1 MLSKRLHSVFILR
14 CFNDCFA
21 AFFLW
26 LTIFFFQR
34 RYWTFGAIAYT
45 LGLGVKM
52 SLLLTLP
59 AVAIILFL
67 GRGFNGCL
75 KLVWLMAQVQFAIA
89 VPFLTKN
96 PWGYLGRAFELS
108 RQFKYEWTVNWR
120 MLPEHIFLSRAFALT
135 LLAGHVTVLLL
146 FILNRWLKPTDQTL
160 FDMVPSLLRLKSP
173 FTPQQEA
180 VISSRLTPDFI
191 THTMLSANVIGIL
204 FARSL
209 HYQFYAYLAWSTP
222 YLVYRAS
229 PRVSTV
235 WGFFVLQEYA
245 WNVFPS
251 TTLSSTIVVLTLYM
265 AVASAYFAPAEE
277 NRTVKPSI
285 RNNPQ
290 TKTK

>member
-1 MLSKRLHSVFILR
+1 MLSKRLHSVFMLR

-26 LTIFFFQR
+26 VTIFCFQR
-34 RYWTFGAIAYT
+34 RYWTFGALAYT

-59 AVAIILFL
+59 AVVIILFL
-67 GRGFNGCL
+67 GRGIKGCL

-89 VPFLTKN
+89 IPFLTKN
-96 PWGYLGRAFELS
+96 PRGYLGRAFELS

-120 MLPEHIFLSRAFALT
+120 MVPEEIFLSRGFAFA

-146 FILNRWLKPTDQTL
+146 FILNRWLRPTDRSL
-160 FDMVPSLLRLKSP
+160 MDMLPSLLRLKSP

-180 VISSRLTPDFI
+180 IVSSRLTPDFI
-191 THTMLSANVIGIL
+191 MHAMLSANVIGLL

-222 YLVYRAS
+222 YLVWRAS
-229 PRVSTV
+229 PRISTV
-235 WGFFVLQEYA
+235 WGFFILQEYA

-251 TTLSSTIVVLTLYM
+251 TTLSSIIVVLTLYM
-265 AVASAYFAPAEE
+265 AVGSAYFAPGEE
-277 NRTVKPSI
+277 NRTVKAQG
-285 RNNPQ
+285 Q
-290 TKTK
+290 TASTKSK